1 MYCLIQAYGLKP
13 KWNSLKLHKD
23 AQKKN
28 CRNPGETKRCFNTY
42 KMSMQLHLNLV
53 NAHSYDDILG
63 ACWLC
68 TDLVYFIL
76 TYLPILATVTLLIV
90 GFYWNKPQVFK

>member
-1 MYCLIQAYGLKP
+1 
-13 KWNSLKLHKD
+13 
-23 AQKKN
+23 
-28 CRNPGETKRCFNTY
+28 
-42 KMSMQLHLNLV
+42 MQLHLTLV